1 MSYSPMIGIE
11 TETGESILSC
21 DFSSGG
27 YPSLEGKLFDMISDL
42 VRQGLASYSEDT
54 KDRYPATVIVHKA
67 TDAVKKIM
75 LPVVEEIVARGLHL
89 RNARYHYELT
99 AKRIANNA
107 DLKPEYEE
115 WKMKVENGE
124 RYNVACLEA
133 LRSFPSDEGFI
144 ITAWG
149 TL

>member
-1 MSYSPMIGIE
+1 MSYNPMIKIE
-11 TETGESILSC
+11 TENGEDVLSC

-27 YPSLEGKLFDMISDL
+27 YPISLENKMFEMTSSLCRKD
-42 VRQGLASYSEDT
+42 LASPT
-54 KDRYPATVIVHKA
+54 KESIGGYPTVVKVHKA
-67 TDAVKKIM
+67 NDLVKKIM
-75 LPVVEEIVARGLHL
+75 LPVVEEIFDCDLPL
-89 RNARYHYELT
+89 RNARYHY
-99 AKRIANNA
+99 KRTANNE
-107 DLKPEYEE
+107 DLKPEHEE

>member
-1 MSYSPMIGIE
+1 MSYNPMIKIE
-11 TETGESILSC
+11 TETGEWILSH

-27 YPSLEGKLFDMISDL
+27 YLENKMFEMTASLC
-42 VRQGLASYSEDT
+42 RQGLASPTDES
-54 KDRYPATVIVHKA
+54 KGGYPTVVKVHKA
-67 TDAVKKIM
+67 TDSVKKIM

-124 RYNVACLEA
+124 RYNVECLEA
-133 LRSFPSDEGFI
+133 LRTFPSDEGFI